1 MIIKDSLQAVCLCR
15 FSPDS
20 HYLAVG
26 SSENAVDFYDLTLG
40 PALNRASYCKDIPS
54 FVIQMDFSADSCY
67 LQVTNYKYKVFCKF
81 TFVFRL
87 LS

>member
-1 MIIKDSLQAVCLCR
+1 MSLNR

-20 HYLAVG
+20 RYLAVG

-40 PALNRASYCKDIPS
+40 PQLIRINCCRDILS

-67 LQVTNYKYKVFCKF
+67 IQVHPYACVLN
-81 TFVFRL
+81 L
-87 LS
+87 LG